1 MLPWLSLLAVVAAF
15 AYPLFD
21 FFSNRAKQPEYQAF
35 PFVLAAI
42 AYLAFQRLR
51 AARRDNRDLYRS
63 LVLGSRLESNASQA
77 PPVRR
82 EAEPLNSAFQAEP
95 GTSKEPSTKN
105 KEQRTSRSE
114 ELNHSPLASLAGRGV
129 GGEGPSLVN
138 AENANEDAPEA
149 SPSAAYDKY
158 LLRLAANLAFA
169 FSSLVVLGGVVVWS
183 PWLIFVGLVILLL
196 GVVISLRVTHHT
208 EGLLAVWALMWLLL
222 PLPLNLDKELTT
234 KLQLLSSWLSS
245 QLLEAVGV
253 LHLLR
258 GNNLHIASK
267 ELFVDEACSGIVS
280 LITIISAIAIYC
292 VWLRRSL
299 VHTLA
304 MVLLGIGWTVLMN
317 TLRIVTIA
325 VALDWYQ
332 VDWSAGTSHTVLAVV
347 LFVVSLG
354 VLKLLDGFLNEFFQ
368 PIDTEDHPMGE
379 EQWQRSGWLIQM
391 WDRWFAN
398 ARSEDEL
405 IYSTSGKVDQIVGV
419 PPLGGTS
426 LVPGSR
432 LESTASQAPPARREA
447 EPGTSSLTHSPSGRV
462 DVVGE
467 GSLSLA
473 SGYRLESNDSQAL
486 PTGREAEPLDSA
498 FQAEPGTS
506 KDLKLNNL
514 EPRTTRSD
522 ELSSSPLAS
531 LAGRGAG
538 GEGPSLQPFESKS
551 KKKTVAAKSFNLP
564 VAVVAILMIAGVLQF
579 WTVPPAPAYQSVR
592 DSSFDQALALQE
604 SDNPCQLVA
613 DAKLIAFKPEARE
626 AWSIWGEHSRV
637 WTYQDA
643 TGKDYQLSL
652 DFLFGPDWHDIK
664 YCYPGVGWTVS
675 NYKVRDESIADQ
687 HLQSAISFDLSR
699 EDAMVGYATFL
710 GFKSDGSAV
719 MRLATDE
726 DQVIAPTARTMLQNV
741 LDRFKSEKLDTA
753 IGPYYQLQ
761 VVTFGREITD
771 EQKQIAKQLLLEARK
786 TLAEKL
792 KK

>member
-95 GTSKEPSTKN
+95 ATSKEPSTKN

-129 GGEGPSLVN
+129 WGEGPSLVN
-138 AENANEDAPEA
+138 AENANEDSPEGSRHA
-149 SPSAAYDKY
+149 ATTSSART
-158 LLRLAANLAFA
+158 LRLAANLAFA

-183 PWLIFVGLVILLL
+183 PWLIFVGLIFLLL
-196 GVVISLRVTHHT
+196 GVVISLRVTHRT
-208 EGLLAVWALMWLLL
+208 EGLFAVWALMWLLL

-304 MVLLGIGWTVLMN
+304 MILLGIGWTVLMN

-379 EQWQRSGWLIQM
+379 EQWRRSGWLIQM

-398 ARSEDEL
+398 NRLEDEL
-405 IYSTSGKVDQIVGV
+405 IYSTSGKVDAIVGV
-419 PPLGGTS
+419 PPSGGSS
-426 LVPGSR
+426 LVPGPR
-432 LESTASQAPPARREA
+432 LESEASQAP
-447 EPGTSSLTHSPSGRV
+447 
-462 DVVGE
+462 
-467 GSLSLA
+467 
-473 SGYRLESNDSQAL
+473 
-486 PTGREAEPLDSA
+486 PTGREAEPLGSA

-506 KDLKLNNL
+506 KDLKLNDL
-514 EPRTTRSD
+514 EPRTTRS
-522 ELSSSPLAS
+522 EESSLSPLAS
-531 LAGRGAG
+531 FAGRGVG
-538 GEGPSLQPFESKS
+538 GEGPSQQLFEAKSKS
-551 KKKTVAAKSFNLP
+551 NTVVTKSFHLP
-564 VAVVAILMIAGVLQF
+564 VAVVAMLIIVGVMQF
-579 WTVPPAPAYQSVR
+579 WTIPKSNPQVTVEDPAYQA
-592 DSSFDQALALQE
+592 ALALQE

-613 DAKLIAFKPEARE
+613 DTKLIAFKPEARE
-626 AWSIWGEHSRV
+626 ARSIWGEHSRV

-643 TGKDYQLSL
+643 TGKDYQVSL

-687 HLQSAISFDLSR
+687 HLQSVISFDLSR

-726 DQVIAPTARTMLQNV
+726 DQVIAPTARTMLQNI
-741 LDRFKSEKLDTA
+741 LDRFKSEKLDTS

-771 EQKQIAKQLLLEARK
+771 EQRQIAKQLLLEARK
-786 TLAEKL
+786 TLAENL